1 MMETALF
8 LLNTTEAALWHGFL
22 VFLRVGAAVT
32 VLPAFGE
39 ASVPARIKIGLALA
53 FTVIVAPAVPTFE
66 TPTPSFEIIA
76 RYSATE
82 TMNGLLM
89 GIGIRMFVLALQ
101 TAGTI
106 AGQSTSLA
114 QLLGGAS
121 GEPLPAI
128 GNVLVFAALA
138 LAVTMGLHVYVAR
151 YLIGSYM
158 ILPAGAFP
166 AREIMT
172 EWGVSHMAQAFNFA
186 FRLAAPFV
194 IISAIYNLMLGVIN
208 RAMPQLMV
216 AFVGAPLITAGGLF
230 LLFLVAPALLTLWW
244 GALEAFMINPNEGIR

>member
-1 MMETALF
+1 MENALAI
-8 LLNTTEAALWHGFL
+8 LNTTEAMLWHGFL
-22 VFLRVGAAVT
+22 VFLRVGAAVA
-32 VLPAFGE
+32 LMPAFGE
-39 ASVPARIKIGLALA
+39 TSVPVRIKLGIALA
-53 FTVIVAPAVPTFE
+53 FTAIIAPSVPIFEAVPPGLGT
-66 TPTPSFEIIA
+66 IA
-76 RYSATE
+76 RYTATE
-82 TMNGLLM
+82 GLNGFL
-89 GIGIRMFVLALQ
+89 IGISVRLFVMALQ

-128 GNVLVFAALA
+128 GNVLVLGGIA
-138 LAVTMGLHVYVAR
+138 LAVTMGLHVYMAR

-158 ILPAGAFP
+158 LLPPGTFP
-166 AREIMT
+166 AVEIMT
-172 EWGVSHMAQAFNFA
+172 QWGVPQITQAFNLA
-186 FRLAAPFV
+186 FKLAAPFI

-230 LLFLVAPALLTLWW
+230 LLLLTAPALLGLWW
-244 GALEAFMINPNEGIR
+244 GALQSFMINPTEGLQ